1 MRRDKTKENDT
12 PIPSIPP
19 SATPEGRENRLISIA
34 YDLAE
39 KQILEG
45 TASAMVLHHF
55 LKLGSTRGRIEQQLL
70 VEQTRLAS
78 SKAEAIESQK
88 RVEELY
94 AEAINAFRLYN
105 GVNEEEEG

>member
-1 MRRDKTKENDT
+1 MPGRQAEDVEVKA
-12 PIPSIPP
+12 PSLPP
-19 SATPEGRENRLISIA
+19 SATPEGREKRLIAAA

-45 TASAMVLHHF
+45 TASAMVLSHF

-70 VEQTRLAS
+70 VEQTRLAA

>member
-1 MRRDKTKENDT
+1 MSRRHAEDVEVKT
-12 PIPSIPP
+12 PSFPP
-19 SATPEGRENRLISIA
+19 SATPEGRENQLIAAA

-39 KQILEG
+39 KQIREG
-45 TASAMVLHHF
+45 TASAMVLAHF

-70 VEQTRLAS
+70 IEQTRLAS

-88 RVEELY
+88 KIEDLY

-105 GVNEEEEG
+105 GVKDGEDG